1 MSTNWEQAA
10 IGGGAVAALAML
22 VAALVLYRRRV
33 RMLGPMF
40 WYEMVKLA
48 RRGQQP
54 RLRALLVGL
63 LLVGLLVAYLREF
76 RADERWSLLFGSGTK
91 LDLAR
96 HAQFAEG
103 FLVTFL
109 IAQLAAVILITPAV
123 VGSAISEEKER
134 GTLDFLRSSLLTNR
148 EIVLGKLAARLAFV
162 GGVVLAGV
170 PVLALTTLFG
180 GVDISVV
187 FGGYLIAAVTA
198 LSLGAFSLLMGVY
211 RDTLRDVLVWVY
223 GVALV
228 FAVFGSCCGCIPG
241 VAAVSPVSALGWMF
255 IHPQAIPSEP
265 LFWVNLGLFAGLHG
279 LFALGCVLFA
289 VHDIR
294 SAPPRRRAPQPTR
307 RYWPRTRP
315 EWAPPPRRAYPVR
328 EDDEEPRPSPRAR
341 RAFPVPRLG
350 DANPFVWKERYFA
363 GRLSWVEGGL
373 FSGCGIAALSVMGFV
388 LGLILFFSAMDEL
401 EHRRWVGRA
410 VNPVARI
417 FLTGAAMVMGL
428 ALGIRTAGAVA
439 SERQKQTLDGLLTL
453 PVNREQILRGKW
465 LAPLL
470 WARPGLIA
478 IACVAVFALITA
490 GLHPLGLI
498 VGLLQIAGWLAVTVS
513 LGLWLSVRCRTVT
526 RATVYFLVW
535 MLALWL
541 GPVVLA
547 PVADVFNERY
557 GYFTLQF
564 SLPAGAGE
572 GLFGWGDLADEA
584 SGRRWPQWVAGR
596 IVGACVGVLYV
607 ALAGLLW
614 LGAVRA
620 FEREGR

>member
-1 MSTNWEQAA
+1 MSTNWERAA
-10 IGGGAVAALAML
+10 VGGGAVAAVAML
-22 VAALVLYRRRV
+22 VVALVLYRRRV
-33 RMLGPMF
+33 RLLGPMF

-76 RADERWSLLFGSGTK
+76 RAGERWALLFGGGVQ

-96 HAQFAEG
+96 HAQFAES
-103 FLVTFL
+103 FLVAFL

-180 GVDISVV
+180 GVDVSVV
-187 FGGYLIAAVTA
+187 FGGYLITTFTAV
-198 LSLGAFSLLMGVY
+198 SLGTFSLVMGVY

-223 GVALV
+223 GVTLGLT
-228 FAVFGSCCGCIPG
+228 VFGSCCGCVPG
-241 VAAVSPVSALGWMF
+241 LAAVSPVSALGWMF
-255 IHPQAIPSEP
+255 LHPSALPSEP
-265 LFWVNLGLFAGLHG
+265 LFWINLGVFAGLHG
-279 LFALGCVLFA
+279 LAAVLCVLFA

-294 SAPPRRRAPQPTR
+294 AAPPRRRAPRPARLT
-307 RYWPRTRP
+307 RTRP
-315 EWAPPPRRAYPVR
+315 AWAPPPRRAYPVR
-328 EDDEEPRPSPRAR
+328 DGDDEPLPSPHAR

-350 DANPFVWKERYFA
+350 DANPFVWKERHFA

-373 FSGCGIAALSVMGFV
+373 FSGCGIALLSIAVFV
-388 LGLILFFSAMDEL
+388 LGLILFFSVINEL
-401 EHRRWVGRA
+401 ENRRWVGRA
-410 VNPVARI
+410 VNPAARI
-417 FLTGAAMVMGL
+417 VLTASAMVVGV
-428 ALGIRTAGAVA
+428 ALGIRTAA
-439 SERQKQTLDGLLTL
+439 SVVGERQKQTLDGLLTL
-453 PVNREQILRGKW
+453 PVSRGHILRGKW

-470 WARPGLIA
+470 WARPA
-478 IACVAVFALITA
+478 FMVVVCTAVFALVT
-490 GLHPLGLI
+490 GGVHPLGLV
-498 VGLLQIAGWLAVTVS
+498 VGLVQVAGWLAFTVM

-547 PVADVFNERY
+547 PVADVFDERL
-557 GYFTLQF
+557 GYLTLQF
-564 SLPAGAGE
+564 SLPVGVGE
-572 GLFGWGDLADEA
+572 GLFGWGDVADEA
-584 SGRRWPQWVAGR
+584 NGRRWSQWVAAR
-596 IVGACVGVLYV
+596 LVGAGAGVLYA
-607 ALAGLLW
+607 ALAGQLW
-614 LGAVRA
+614 VGAVRK